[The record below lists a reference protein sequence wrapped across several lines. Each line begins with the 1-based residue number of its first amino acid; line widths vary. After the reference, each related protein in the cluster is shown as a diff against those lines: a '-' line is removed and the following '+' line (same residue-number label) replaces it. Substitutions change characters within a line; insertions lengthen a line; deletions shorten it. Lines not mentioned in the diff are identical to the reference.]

1 MRLINLLIT
10 DPISFFLGA
19 ILFIYSVVI
28 HEVAH
33 GWVANRMGDPTAKWM
48 GRLSLNP
55 LKHLDP
61 FGTLMLFLVGFGWA
75 RPVPININ
83 NIPDRRKGLILV
95 SAAGITANILF
106 AFVAL
111 LIARLFAIPPMGR
124 LGFIYYVAYIN
135 ITLASLNLIPLPPLD
150 GSKILM
156 GFASGRIQY
165 LLARLEPYG
174 IFILIGLLYLGLLDP
189 LIGFFQGIIID
200 LIRMV
205 LS

>member
-1 MRLINLLIT
+1 MRLFQLLFS

-75 RPVPININ
+75 KPVPININ
-83 NIPDRRKGLILV
+83 NIPNRRKALILV

-156 GFASGRIQY
+156 GFASEKIQY
-165 LLARLEPYG
+165 LLARIEPYG

>member
-1 MRLINLLIT
+1 
-10 DPISFFLGA
+10 
-19 ILFIYSVVI
+19 
-28 HEVAH
+28 
-33 GWVANRMGDPTAKWM
+33 
-48 GRLSLNP
+48 
-55 LKHLDP
+55 
-61 FGTLMLFLVGFGWA
+61 
-75 RPVPININ
+75 
-83 NIPDRRKGLILV
+83 
-95 SAAGITANILF
+95 
-106 AFVAL
+106 
-111 LIARLFAIPPMGR
+111 MGR